1 MIRCRARALQP
12 FSGLVTWVT
21 RPFSGPSRPK
31 ESSRRTRAKDP
42 KEPKGRASRSKSR
55 ETARLWRD
63 DDHDSRNF
71 WGLRPGV
78 DQSFREDALA
88 ADKALKW
95 HRKEVQFSGEV
106 GDSFLEPSHSSCET
120 GHGDRWWDSWEA
132 EWDDGWD
139 WEEKWQSQRL
149 DGTPAAPTEVVVG
162 KDDPRRPKGPMW
174 LQDGDYRPVPSL
186 NHSQLAEAIVDAHKQ
201 VDELHW
207 QALCRRAEL
216 VAMSMTPAEL
226 LAVARCVA
234 ERQSGQLRLLWK
246 IATFM
251 VERLGSFTTTDLVCM
266 AHVYSSLDAVHH
278 GMLNVV
284 ALILASP
291 EDERTLDA
299 TLAVDV
305 LKSFARAQYPLP
317 LLVNEVRRV
326 LLQCDASELKPT
338 MALSALDSFSKL
350 KCLDEQAL
358 GCLLPC
364 VISTVPAA
372 ESLAQICAAASW
384 GCRQKPEVQ
393 TKLQEQSEKEAN
405 VANMAPTKD
414 LIETQLL
421 MSVSEA
427 QNAILSTLV
436 ERLQHCRWHQLQVV
450 RHKAQ
455 PSVGWKREAAQ
466 LSSQNPLCVVP
477 TSGHMGSVKGD
488 LLLAAAQLLVGKQPD
503 MSLRRAQLA
512 GQILVAA
519 VGTSSKRALWSP
531 EQRAQW
537 LTIAADIAQICPSTS
552 SELPATL
559 IPAMLESISFVEAA
573 KLTMVSP
580 AVADVLPRILVS
592 YGQPAVSEASKTV
605 RFLCDAVRPELYR
618 LRLQETYRVLQGSFE
633 SQALLLGFEG
643 DSAAEVEP
651 SFSALLTAI
660 LDSLPAKFKSESV
673 FHRKGVSQ
681 SGMELAA
688 WCSLLANISSA
699 SSASAARLDD
709 VAPGLPDVPEAIWK
723 LLAVECQDAL
733 AASGLGQEQGE
744 VSGAAVARQIMD
756 SFLKVRDVYNW
767 RILDQESPLG
777 IVALAVQTQWKR
789 AIARDGELEDPL
801 HEPPPIP
808 SEDARCLKHLFEESG
823 IELPTEVRI

>member
-12 FSGLVTWVT
+12 FSGLLTRGT
-21 RPFSGPSRPK
+21 RPFSGQNRPRA

-42 KEPKGRASRSKSR
+42 KGRASRSKSQR
-55 ETARLWRD
+55 ETAQWRD

-78 DQSFREDALA
+78 DQKFREDALA
-88 ADKALKW
+88 VNKTLKW
-95 HRKEVQFSGEV
+95 HRKESQFSGEV
-106 GDSFLEPSHSSCET
+106 GDSFLEPSRET
-120 GHGDRWWDSWEA
+120 GRNRWWDSWEA

-139 WEEKWQSQRL
+139 WEEKWQSRL
-149 DGTPAAPTEVVVG
+149 GTPAAPTEVG
-162 KDDPRRPKGPMW
+162 KDNPRRPKGPMW
-174 LQDGDYRPVPSL
+174 LQDGNYRPVPSL
-186 NHSQLAEAIVDAHKQ
+186 NHSQLAAAIVDAHKQ

-291 EDERTLDA
+291 EDERTMDA

-305 LKSFARAQYPLP
+305 LESFARAQYPLP

-350 KCLDEQAL
+350 KCLDEEVL

-384 GCRQKPEVQ
+384 GCRQKPEVR
-393 TKLQEQSEKEAN
+393 TKFQEQSQEE
-405 VANMAPTKD
+405 ANMANMARTKD
-414 LIETQLL
+414 LTETQPL
-421 MSVSEA
+421 MSVSQA

-436 ERLQHCRWHQLQVV
+436 ERLQHCRWQQLQVV

-455 PSVGWKREAAQ
+455 PSLGWKREAA
-466 LSSQNPLCVVP
+466 SSQSPLCVVP
-477 TSGHMGSVKGD
+477 TSGQMGSVKGD
-488 LLLAAAQLLVGKQPD
+488 LLLAAAQLLAGQQPD
-503 MSLRRAQLA
+503 MCIKGTKLA

-519 VGTSSKRALWSP
+519 VGTSSKLALWSP

-537 LTIAADIAQICPSTS
+537 LTVAADIAQICPSIS

-559 IPAMLESISFVEAA
+559 IPAMLESISSVEAA

-580 AVADVLPRILVS
+580 GVADVLPRILAS
-592 YGQPAVSEASKTV
+592 YGQPVVSEASKTV
-605 RFLCDAVRPELYR
+605 RLLCDAVRPELYR

-643 DSAAEVEP
+643 DSAVEVEL
-651 SFSALLTAI
+651 SFCALLTAI

-688 WCSLLANISSA
+688 WCSLLAKIPSA
-699 SSASAARLDD
+699 SSASARPNHD
-709 VAPGLPDVPEAIWK
+709 VAPRLPVPEAIWK

-744 VSGAAVARQIMD
+744 ISGAAVARQILD
-756 SFLKVRDVYNW
+756 SFLKVKDVYHW

-823 IELPTEVRI
+823 IELPTDVRI